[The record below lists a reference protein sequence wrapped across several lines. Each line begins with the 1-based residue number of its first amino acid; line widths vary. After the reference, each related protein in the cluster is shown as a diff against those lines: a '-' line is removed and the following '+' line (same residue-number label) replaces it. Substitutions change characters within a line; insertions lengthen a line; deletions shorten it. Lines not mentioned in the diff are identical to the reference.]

1 MDKSWHWN
9 PQQGFFFSFF
19 FNNTHYAG
27 CLMSGMTSLLTFEL
41 QYLSQ
46 CLVLSW
52 HLRNICW
59 VKACFILLYPSM
71 ISEWFCDFFQV
82 DDVLYASAVF
92 HVFVSVLL
100 LIISKIFFPFLELC
114 SSLHFCLYHCF
125 CMAMVQ
131 LDTILYIFFRKVK
144 NKLLVFKISPN

>member
-9 PQQGFFFSFF
+9 PQQGFFFFLF

-59 VKACFILLYPSM
+59 MNACFILLYPSM
-71 ISEWFCDFFQV
+71 ISEWFCGFFQV
-82 DDVLYASAVF
+82 NDVLYASAIF
-92 HVFVSVLL
+92 HMFVSVLL
-100 LIISKIFFPFLELC
+100 LTISKIFSLFL
-114 SSLHFCLYHCF
+114 SFVVPYISVYTVVF
-125 CMAMVQ
+125 VQ
-131 LDTILYIFFRKVK
+131 LW
-144 NKLLVFKISPN
+144 SS

>member
-1 MDKSWHWN
+1 MWINLDIETLSKD
-9 PQQGFFFSFF
+9 FFFFLF

-59 VKACFILLYPSM
+59 MNACFILLYPSM

-82 DDVLYASAVF
+82 NDILYASAIF
-92 HVFVSVLL
+92 HMFVSVLL
-100 LIISKIFFPFLELC
+100 LTISKLFSLFLSFVVPYISVYTIVFVWLW
-114 SSLHFCLYHCF
+114 SS
-125 CMAMVQ
+125 
-131 LDTILYIFFRKVK
+131 
-144 NKLLVFKISPN
+144 